1 MRGKDI
7 VPQMMLVCMYMYV
20 SMSYEWGHSK
30 YKTRR

>member
-7 VPQMMLVCMYMYV
+7 VPQMMLVCMYV